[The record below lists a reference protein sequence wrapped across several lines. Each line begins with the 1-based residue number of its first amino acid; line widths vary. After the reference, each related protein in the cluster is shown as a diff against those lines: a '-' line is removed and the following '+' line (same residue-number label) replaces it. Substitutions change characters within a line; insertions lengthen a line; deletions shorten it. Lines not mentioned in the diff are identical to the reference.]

1 LYATYV
7 SFLPP
12 DAFAYPVA
20 RHADPRGEFVEM
32 LKTPDCGQCSYFTA
46 HPGVTRGGH
55 YHHTKTEKFLVI
67 RGSARFGFRHL
78 VTGERHEITVS
89 GGEGRIVETAP
100 GWVHD
105 VTNVGSDELV
115 CMLWAN
121 EVFDRSRPDTFPL
134 KVDS

>member
-1 LYATYV
+1 
-7 SFLPP
+7 
-12 DAFAYPVA
+12 
-20 RHADPRGEFVEM
+20 
-32 LKTPDCGQCSYFTA
+32 
-46 HPGVTRGGH
+46 
-55 YHHTKTEKFLVI
+55 
-67 RGSARFGFRHL
+67 
-78 VTGERHEITVS
+78 
-89 GGEGRIVETAP
+89 VETAP